1 MCLLFAG
8 FVVRAEHYGF
18 FVLLFSSDGQRFQTI
33 HMSVESSS
41 KRFLQAT
48 GRNVYVGYSGRVC
61 WGKGFLGD
69 VVSWSFSEWAHFM
82 LIFTVFQRKSEVYH
96 EMFEFWTTW
105 QLELGFCESLTLP
118 FHGVECVATA
128 LEYMQLVVA
137 SIHHSPPLNPTTKA
151 GNFHVKLRLRQ
162 PRFWNSSP
170 ASYPS

>member
-1 MCLLFAG
+1 MMF
-8 FVVRAEHYGF
+8 
-18 FVLLFSSDGQRFQTI
+18 FSSSWCCFHRTDQGSRLSTWAWKAAPNA
-33 HMSVESSS
+33 SS
-41 KRFLQAT
+41 KRRGAT
-48 GRNVYVGYSGRVC
+48 SMLGTQGVFC
-61 WGKGFLGD
+61 WGKERM
-69 VVSWSFSEWAHFM
+69 SSFHVH
-82 LIFTVFQRKSEVYH
+82 FTVFQRKSVVYH

-137 SIHHSPPLNPTTKA
+137 SMHHSPPLNPTTKA
-151 GNFHVKLRLRQ
+151 VNFHVKLRLRQ